1 MAFPTA
7 LLQFGHWVTGKACL
21 AGGMLLPPGT
31 KTTRNGRL
39 GAANEDED
47 RFAEGDARWHP
58 PRVGLLAFGM
68 VRSGI
73 LAAGVAPREAAAQFV
88 CDRVTPGG
96 ADSAMAATPGDV
108 ACGTN
113 AAASGGNSSAYGD
126 ASTASGSFNSAYGV
140 NSTASGAESSAY
152 GFGSTA
158 AFDGSAAFGFG
169 ATTTRADQQAFG
181 TASNTYTM
189 AGITSAAS
197 KAAQGAPTH
206 LVTSNTSG
214 DVAAYT
220 FAELGLVSAGDVSGL
235 QSQIDRL
242 ERRDNKL
249 TEGIATVA
257 ALAQP
262 MLLPGQHFAMRAGW
276 GGYED
281 ANAIG
286 VSAAGVIASNL
297 LNQGRGTLTLDGGVG
312 FGTSEGEVAGRAGMS
327 FGW

>member
-1 MAFPTA
+1 VLGARNA
-7 LLQFGHWVTGKACL
+7 LA
-21 AGGMLLPPGT
+21 PGT

-68 VRSGI
+68 VRLGI

-88 CDRVTPGG
+88 CDSVTPGG
-96 ADSAMAATPGDV
+96 ADSATAASPGDV

-126 ASTASGSFNSAYGV
+126 ASTASGAD
-140 NSTASGAESSAY
+140 SSAY
-152 GFGSTA
+152 GESSTA
-158 AFDGSAAFGFG
+158 AFNGSAAFGFG

-181 TASNTYTM
+181 TASNIYTM

-220 FAELGLVSAGDVSGL
+220 FAELSLASAGDVSGL